1 MMVMVMTMRRQE
13 KANGKSLVHFP
24 LVANSLRKESLSFT
38 YLRSLVPFFYNEAK
52 FFFFAEHDEVFIY
65 FKQVKGDIIRKIVW
79 LVEKDRISW
88 RKTSPCI
95 NSAQSF

>member
-38 YLRSLVPFFYNEAK
+38 YLRSLVPFFLQRSK
-52 FFFFAEHDEVFIY
+52 VFL
-65 FKQVKGDIIRKIVW
+65 FR
-79 LVEKDRISW
+79 
-88 RKTSPCI
+88 
-95 NSAQSF
+95 